1 MESRHSIVSIAEA
14 ATLREQLAL
23 TRESYTV
30 SLYELRQER
39 LSWRA
44 DKLEL
49 EHLKS
54 MLNDKDSPA
63 TPQHLKYTA
72 GSMAEEKALHEEEL
86 EECADQIKGLKK
98 VLHSVQQDNRALRSQ
113 VSQLENQSDHF
124 QRIQDLEEEVN
135 KWEAFYFESAEMG
148 ERQMGKL
155 EQQLEEVRESLHIQQ
170 TTNQSQ
176 ERVSLL
182 KQHTN
187 VSQEAPQEQADLA
200 SIPKQDAHVDRLEKH
215 IHILE
220 AKLREKES
228 SMEQE
233 RASAEHREAELNVRL
248 AHTQVP
254 PDPFVERLAGLSM
267 EMNERETANHVKL
280 EQERSQTEQRQ
291 AELQQKLDAAHQ
303 RASRL
308 ERELKQSLSLQEEND
323 DSDLDQYVQELEHQ
337 LAVKQKA
344 FEELTDRLN
353 QERAVAKNR
362 ESVLK
367 KQLDKVKEQK
377 SDQITCLEDQLNE
390 LVSTED
396 DLSHQQDI
404 VQQLQAQLQSRDGQD
419 SAHEEL
425 ESLRREEAE
434 AKLTALQEA
443 LEKSKLKLEATR
455 RENQQ
460 LRQVKDSLQG
470 IDQEMTEF
478 IESLE
483 PLQSELAEQTQKT
496 ESAMQESKRLENQL
510 THERSLR
517 RTMSEENQQIKTD
530 LTATKE
536 RLDHVYMDLKDEQA
550 SQEDLV
556 ESLQREKAIAEASL
570 QEYKHK
576 VDVMREAMREANEQ
590 LRDSISPPQNNPPE
604 EEDRLR
610 EERDELRKEVQALRA
625 STEKDSIQMLSLQR
639 NVVDIGAQ
647 RDALNL
653 EAKMALQER
662 VLMQDDLK
670 RSSQTIEGLECQLGD
685 TVGLRQSSEELERE
699 RDTLRKSFFP
709 APKPINSK

>member
-1 MESRHSIVSIAEA
+1 MESRHSIVSTADA
-14 ATLREQLAL
+14 ATLREHLAS

-30 SLYELRQER
+30 SLHELRQER

-49 EHLKS
+49 QHLKS
-54 MLNDKDSPA
+54 MLNDKDSTA
-63 TPQHLKYTA
+63 TSQHLKHTD
-72 GSMAEEKALHEEEL
+72 MAEEKAIHEEQL
-86 EECADQIKGLKK
+86 EGCAEQIKGLKE
-98 VLHSVQQDNRALRSQ
+98 VVHSLQQDNRGLRSQ
-113 VSQLENQSDHF
+113 VSQLKNQSDHSH
-124 QRIQDLEEEVN
+124 RIQDLEEEVN

-155 EQQLEEVRESLHIQQ
+155 EQQLEEVRESLHMQEQ
-170 TTNQSQ
+170 ANQSQ

-187 VSQEAPQEQADLA
+187 DSQEVAQEQTYLT
-200 SIPKQDAHVDRLEKH
+200 SIAKQDEHVDRLEKQ

-220 AKLREKES
+220 AKLLEQEA

-233 RASAEHREAELNVRL
+233 RASAEHREAELNLRL

-254 PDPFVERLAGLSM
+254 PDPFAERLAGLAL
-267 EMNERETANHVKL
+267 EMNERETTNHVKL
-280 EQERSQTEQRQ
+280 EEERSQTEQRQ
-291 AELQQKLDAAHQ
+291 AELQKKLDTAHQ
-303 RASRL
+303 RASLL
-308 ERELKQSLSLQEEND
+308 ERELKQSLALQEDND

-337 LAVKQKA
+337 SAVKQKA

-362 ESVLK
+362 ESALK
-367 KQLDKVKEQK
+367 KELDKVKEQK
-377 SDQITCLEDQLNE
+377 NDQITCLEDQLNE
-390 LVSTED
+390 LISTQN

-404 VQQLQAQLQSRDGQD
+404 VQQLQAQLQSHDGQD
-419 SAHEEL
+419 SAYEEL
-425 ESLRREEAE
+425 EGVRREEAE
-434 AKLTALQEA
+434 AKFTALQEA
-443 LEKSKLKLEATR
+443 LERSKRKLEAAR

-470 IDQEMTEF
+470 IDQEMTEL

-483 PLQSELAEQTQKT
+483 PLQTELAEQTQKT
-496 ESAMQESKRLENQL
+496 ESAMEESQRLKDEL
-510 THERSLR
+510 TRERSLR
-517 RTMSEENQQIKTD
+517 RTISEENQQVRTD

-536 RLDHVYMDLKDEQA
+536 RLDHVYMELKDEQA
-550 SQEDLV
+550 SQEGLV

-570 QEYKHK
+570 REYRHSI
-576 VDVMREAMREANEQ
+576 DVMQEAMREANEQ
-590 LRDSISPPQNNPPE
+590 LRNPVLPPQDNPPL

-610 EERDELRKEVQALRA
+610 EERNELKKEVQALRA
-625 STEKDSIQMLSLQR
+625 SAEKDSIQMLSLQR
-639 NVVDIGAQ
+639 HVVDIESQ

-662 VLMQDDLK
+662 RLMQDDVK
-670 RSSQTIEGLECQLGD
+670 RSSQTIEGFECQLGD
-685 TVGLRQSSEELERE
+685 TEGLRQSSEELERE

-709 APKPINSK
+709 ASKPINSK